1 MDPIGNKPYGFYG
14 LSMVFT
20 MSYEYTQSYKCIDQL
35 WWNLIYSCIYTKM
48 KCDLKIIYLVKLS
61 VKCL

>member
-20 MSYEYTQSYKCIDQL
+20 MSCELTQCNFVLTIC
-35 WWNLIYSCIYTKM
+35 NEI
-48 KCDLKIIYLVKLS
+48 
-61 VKCL
+61 